1 MSTPDPAVMQRL
13 FVVPLELISEDLKT
27 LIASQ
32 FGVSRDTILSFGAG
46 TPVDGT
52 PSLYVDIISEELRP
66 LQTKGDE

>member
-1 MSTPDPAVMQRL
+1 MPDPDPAVMQRL

-32 FGVSRDTILSFGAG
+32 FGIARDTILRFGAG
-46 TPVDGT
+46 TSVDGT